1 MALVLEKEILSPG
14 DVNQIRRQVD
24 RVLEVVPPTAT
35 VALEGVPIYLDRYW
49 DRTHELGY
57 NYILAFAEQ
66 NLLERGHNFT
76 HDVLLDDYTVE
87 PSIDPKNYLS
97 RIRPA
102 VNRVVWEGDFVPQA
116 EALIAEIGSR
126 RVTRSDGRGVVLIT
140 YSGRVSCALLDAAFQ
155 ETKLVDFNIVIH
167 PIEFSNEQDETRAIL
182 FAARKK
188 LPSTFIN
195 IFFKDRAINKVYI
208 TEPQEGKRP
217 DERRS
222 RRVL

>member
-1 MALVLEKEILSPG
+1 MTQVLERELLSLG
-14 DVNQIRRQVD
+14 AVDQMRRQID
-24 RVLEVVPPTAT
+24 KILEVVPSSAT
-35 VALEGVPIYLDRYW
+35 VALEGTPIYLDRYW
-49 DRTHELGY
+49 DGTHELGY

-66 NLLERGHNFT
+66 NLLERGHNIT

-87 PSIDPKNYLS
+87 PSIDPENYLS

-140 YSGRVSCALLDAAFQ
+140 CSGRVSCALLDAAFQ
-155 ETKLVDFNIVIH
+155 ETKQVDFNIVIH

-195 IFFKDRAINKVYI
+195 IFFKDRNINKVFI
-208 TEPQEGKRP
+208 TKSQEGKRP

-222 RRVL
+222 RRVV